1 MVGCPPSTGR
11 SLRAGNS
18 SKHLSREPREK
29 NSDQLKVPTRERE
42 TATHTG
48 EDLCSRLLGK
58 SKYVK
63 RVIVWRR
70 KQVDVC
76 VGGMCR
82 DHLFGGGGKWR
93 GDV

>member
-1 MVGCPPSTGR
+1 MLEDAKSQGRGHAAAPATAAATPRTTWWLAAPPSTGR

-48 EDLCSRLLGK
+48 E
-58 SKYVK
+58 
-63 RVIVWRR
+63 IVNI
-70 KQVDVC
+70 
-76 VGGMCR
+76 
-82 DHLFGGGGKWR
+82 H
-93 GDV
+93 